1 MIPAVLRAY
10 GIYDP
15 RSRLLRKASPATTSV
30 PPHLRTL
37 FYRSAWLGLGRPCL
51 DLSSM
56 RALFSHVLPR
66 LFPPACRADGILSR
80 VATLDLDIPFAIAS
94 RPTYIRV
101 YLPIISRRILSTDEM
116 YPHVRPVLSSP
127 LFL

>member
-15 RSRLLRKASPATTSV
+15 RSRLLRKASPATMSV

-37 FYRSAWLGLGRPCL
+37 FCRSTWLGLGRPCL

-56 RALFSHVLPR
+56 RALFSHVLPG
-66 LFPPACRADGILSR
+66 LFPRAAPPMGVL
-80 VATLDLDIPFAIAS
+80 VTLDLDTPFAIAVLRIYPRIS
-94 RPTYIRV
+94 TYNFQANSFYR
-101 YLPIISRRILSTDEM
+101 
-116 YPHVRPVLSSP
+116 
-127 LFL
+127 